1 MAIRIGH
8 AVCSEHGTIKGTA
21 GDQTGKEL
29 RINAYYDGDW
39 QFLLRCKDKQKAE
52 VMARACEAG
61 CGNDKI
67 GYDQNQRNTLRTQAK
82 AANWNLAKITTAC
95 ECDCS
100 SFMTVCAEAAG
111 INIPYDSGNAPTTR
125 TMRNAFK
132 STGMFDVYE
141 PTIKKRRGDILV
153 KAGSHTVM
161 VLDDETEVLPD
172 NVQCFEKYTGT
183 SGSIVDALKSVGA
196 NYTKAYRKTIAEA
209 NQIPG
214 TYIGSEKQNLELL
227 SLLKQGR
234 LIKP

>member
-8 AVCSEHGTIKGTA
+8 AVSSENGTIKGTA
-21 GDQTGKEL
+21 GDQTKREV
-29 RINAYYDGDW
+29 RIDNYSDSGW
-39 QFLLRCKDKQKAE
+39 EFLLRCKDRQKAE
-52 VMARACEAG
+52 VMAKACEAG
-61 CGNDKI
+61 CGNNKI

-82 AANWNLAKITTAC
+82 SVNWNLAKITTAC

-111 INIPYDSGNAPTTR
+111 INVPYSSGNAPTTR

-141 PTIKKRRGDILV
+141 PTVKKQRGDILV

-161 VLDDETEVLPD
+161 VLDNEVEES
-172 NVQCFEKYTGT
+172 VKYFKKYTGA
-183 SGSIVDALKSVGA
+183 SGSIVDALKNIGEK
-196 NYTKAYRKTIAEA
+196 NTLAYRKTVAEV
-209 NQIPG
+209 NEISGYTG
-214 TYIGSEKQNLELL
+214 TAKQNLEMLA
-227 SLLKQGR
+227 LLKQGK